1 MKAIRS
7 AIGFAKSTITYWK
20 KPKDGEYVSNKEIV
34 LFATG
39 IMGTIIVDAIGLGWG
54 VGCFLIGAI
63 YKITFRDLY
72 IIGFIN
78 MITSLIYGPISM
90 IIVDNLGRV
99 PKSTMKKLN
108 AYLLPSAVAGG
119 LFMLLPNHFLAG
131 FLPAFAKILGWNFL
145 FGAVNAYYTKSVLK
159 YFSPRFGKFRSFI
172 VTGWLPCLIAAAL
185 IVYLPFR
192 DMYYPNRLW
201 ILNCLFGVFNMTKSF
216 SAQRGSLQNVIT
228 PNTNERVKINTLL
241 TTMMA
246 PVYGLMGVIVPI
258 LATFTGGMT
267 NYNTYRVYTMVFF
280 LVGIPLTLM
289 MGFGVKDRI
298 ILEEKHETNINM
310 FEGIKQVLKNKYL
323 WILYISDNIQ
333 AINWGTVNLV
343 NILIIYMLRQDWLMG
358 IVNLL
363 TGFFGFPGL
372 FLAPFFA
379 KRIGKRNMVM
389 MARLLHYSYFLF
401 AFLAIKFSNA
411 YLLYIGL
418 ILSNLFNTTGS
429 IARDTMTSDMWDYQ
443 QYISGKRLESSM
455 GILNTLGSPIVT
467 LMAMT
472 VPFVYGL
479 FGFTNDWNILYMPDI
494 LARVLNA
501 TLLLSLISHTLGI
514 IPYLF
519 YDLSEKKHAG
529 IMAELEARK
538 RQLDE
543 GPLRG
548 GEEGES
554 V

>member
-1 MKAIRS
+1 
-7 AIGFAKSTITYWK
+7 
-20 KPKDGEYVSNKEIV
+20 
-34 LFATG
+34 
-39 IMGTIIVDAIGLGWG
+39 
-54 VGCFLIGAI
+54 
-63 YKITFRDLY
+63 
-72 IIGFIN
+72 
-78 MITSLIYGPISM
+78 
-90 IIVDNLGRV
+90 
-99 PKSTMKKLN
+99 
-108 AYLLPSAVAGG
+108 
-119 LFMLLPNHFLAG
+119 
-131 FLPAFAKILGWNFL
+131 
-145 FGAVNAYYTKSVLK
+145 
-159 YFSPRFGKFRSFI
+159 
-172 VTGWLPCLIAAAL
+172 
-185 IVYLPFR
+185 
-192 DMYYPNRLW
+192 
-201 ILNCLFGVFNMTKSF
+201 
-216 SAQRGSLQNVIT
+216 
-228 PNTNERVKINTLL
+228 
-241 TTMMA
+241 
-246 PVYGLMGVIVPI
+246 
-258 LATFTGGMT
+258 
-267 NYNTYRVYTMVFF
+267 
-280 LVGIPLTLM
+280 
-289 MGFGVKDRI
+289 
-298 ILEEKHETNINM
+298 
-310 FEGIKQVLKNKYL
+310 
-323 WILYISDNIQ
+323 
-333 AINWGTVNLV
+333 
-343 NILIIYMLRQDWLMG
+343 MG

-372 FLAPFFA
+372 FLAPYFA

-479 FGFTNDWNILYMPDI
+479 LGFTNDWNILYMPDI
-494 LARVLNA
+494 LARILNA

-519 YDLSEKKHAG
+519 YDLSEKKHAA